1 MSDKLGTSTMGA
13 RHRSALGLAEET
25 DAVVVVTSEESGDIS
40 VCFEGQMI
48 HPVKPFELKSLIQ
61 KLLND
66 EELKDN
72 TLSQS
77 NESSLKMEEK
87 SK

>member
-1 MSDKLGTSTMGA
+1 MGA

-25 DAVVVVTSEESGDIS
+25 DAVVVVTSEERGDIS

-48 HPVKPFELKSLIQ
+48 HPVKPFELKSLLQ

-66 EELKDN
+66 EELKDSPN
-72 TLSQS
+72 QS
-77 NESSLKMEEK
+77 NDSSEK
-87 SK
+87 SRGKV